1 MRKYGKSL
9 GFCFLIAV
17 LIWFGAV
24 LTDRQKLNAELIRLH
39 VVAHSDSAEDQAIKL
54 QVRDAV
60 TNYLQE
66 AMADIADVETAK
78 DYLRENLP
86 KIQSV
91 ANRTLEAA
99 GVDADAVVTLAKE
112 SFDTRFYD
120 TFRLPAGVY
129 ESLRIIIGDGAG
141 KNWWCVVFPSLC
153 LPATTSG
160 FETVAAGAGFDE
172 ALLGALEGK
181 AEYEIRFFFLDKLGE
196 LENKFFRA

>member
-66 AMADIADVETAK
+66 AMADIADVESAK
-78 DYLRENLP
+78 D
-86 KIQSV
+86 
-91 ANRTLEAA
+91 
-99 GVDADAVVTLAKE
+99 
-112 SFDTRFYD
+112 
-120 TFRLPAGVY
+120 
-129 ESLRIIIGDGAG
+129 
-141 KNWWCVVFPSLC
+141 
-153 LPATTSG
+153 
-160 FETVAAGAGFDE
+160 
-172 ALLGALEGK
+172 
-181 AEYEIRFFFLDKLGE
+181 
-196 LENKFFRA
+196 